1 MPQYPLIDPGD
12 HVAIPGPHDVSLRP
26 IVEADLLDLMRW
38 LHEPEVREFWGDPE
52 ETIEELREEYLEPNV
67 YPCWSFVIELAG
79 RGVGLIQYSHRY
91 PDPDYAWDA
100 GIDILI
106 GEPDARGHGAGIEA
120 IRVLL
125 RYLFEEKRLHRVTI
139 DPEVGNVRGVHVYER
154 AGFRLDG
161 ISRHNDRIRG
171 EYVDTQYLTILEDEW
186 PTARAR
192 WIEERGPLSV

>member
-1 MPQYPLIDPGD
+1 MAKYELTDPTD

-26 IVEADLLDLMRW
+26 LAEADLPDLLRW
-38 LHEPEVREFWGDPE
+38 LHEPEVRQFWGTPE
-52 ETIEELREEYLEPNV
+52 ENLDDLREEYIEPDV
-67 YPCWSFVIELAG
+67 YPAWSFVIHLDG

-91 PDPDYAWDA
+91 PDPDYFWDA

-106 GEPDARGHGAGIEA
+106 GEPDARGRGAGIEA

-125 RYLFEEKRLHRVTI
+125 RHLFEEKRLHRVTI
-139 DPEVGNVRGVHVYER
+139 DPEAGNPRAVHVYER

-161 ISRHNDRIRG
+161 VLRHNDRVRD

-192 WIEERGPLSV
+192 WVEERGAL